1 MYLTFWCVQTGCDL
15 PLLLSQHRTVTFDPA
30 HSAKCNCSM
39 LWMVTSSMLRVT
51 DSWGGY
57 LVYADLLQGQLAH
70 ICMSPKGVKKG
81 LSRHALRQRSRCSIC
96 SYLNIN
102 IPGSKHW
109 QPYNSP
115 LATYTEILID
125 KIPDSQRHSQ
135 SLWP

>member
-1 MYLTFWCVQTGCDL
+1 
-15 PLLLSQHRTVTFDPA
+15 
-30 HSAKCNCSM
+30 
-39 LWMVTSSMLRVT
+39 MVTSSVLRVT
-51 DSWGGY
+51 NSWGGY

-109 QPYNSP
+109 QSYNSP

-125 KIPDSQRHSQ
+125 KIPDSQRHHKAFDLKKLCLVNKLQQCFNENLIGLQRSAVNSQ
-135 SLWP
+135 KLL

>member
-1 MYLTFWCVQTGCDL
+1 
-15 PLLLSQHRTVTFDPA
+15 
-30 HSAKCNCSM
+30 
-39 LWMVTSSMLRVT
+39 MVTSSMLRVT
-51 DSWGGY
+51 DSWGRY
-57 LVYADLLQGQLAH
+57 LVYADLLQGQSAH

-109 QPYNSP
+109 QPNNSS

-125 KIPDSQRHSQ
+125 KIPDSQRKFQIAKGIHNAFDLKKLCLVNKLQQCFNENLIGLQRSAVNSQ
-135 SLWP
+135 KLL